1 MSYHFCTGMEVPAAY
16 NSALTEKCDSDNH
29 AFDDLVSY
37 VYFITFLVF
46 GSMVMYEN
54 AKRKIQE
61 TSNTNVQRS
70 LHILVNNKLFFWRIT
85 VCVVSYQVCSINNF
99 SN

>member
-1 MSYHFCTGMEVPAAY
+1 MSYHFCTGVEVPAAY

-46 GSMVMYEN
+46 GSLVMYEN
-54 AKRKIQE
+54 AKKRKRAEEE
-61 TSNTNVQRS
+61 TE
-70 LHILVNNKLFFWRIT
+70 
-85 VCVVSYQVCSINNF
+85 
-99 SN
+99 

>member
-1 MSYHFCTGMEVPAAY
+1 MEVPAVY

-29 AFDDLVSY
+29 EFDDLVSY

-61 TSNTNVQRS
+61 TSNTGVQRS

-85 VCVVSYQVCSINNF
+85 VCVVSYQVCSLNIF